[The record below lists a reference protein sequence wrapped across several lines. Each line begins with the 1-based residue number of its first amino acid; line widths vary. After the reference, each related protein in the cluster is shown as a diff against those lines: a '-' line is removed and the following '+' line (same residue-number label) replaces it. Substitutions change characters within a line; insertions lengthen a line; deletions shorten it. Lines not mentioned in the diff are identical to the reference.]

1 MLFEEDLIIEESEEQ
16 TADIQN
22 VLARE
27 ARCLEESLE
36 AGYKNVRENKKHL
49 KSLEGTL
56 PSGRV
61 WRRFLLS
68 FDQKPAKEYY
78 KTQIREKDI
87 NIKYCEEELYPLI
100 KKHGLEY
107 PGFVNLSEE
116 IESSNHRQYV
126 FKKYWPE
133 KLFPTFQ
140 ISNPYV
146 LDDKGHW
153 VPSKNPNLSEF
164 AKVASRFKPNNPCRD
179 NPLKP
184 TMKDAAFSVTQL
196 FQADPTM
203 GGIVPSGV
211 MKDFTSEDKES
222 CNRFDEIM
230 DWAYPDQ
237 FLRPNERTKIR
248 RKVNPQSCNIISI
261 GPTEWSREATLL
273 NWPAGLSLPA
283 KKGKA
288 PTMLSTGNWMDD
300 KDGNLIFHLTTA
312 GEKIKEKVLAT
323 LAKLHLENGGHIPQE
338 IKGIK
343 LLIKVGQAKS
353 VHREL
358 NASRQQFFSQQVNL
372 IHQQLVA
379 SGWPPITYVRFV
391 KQLRDPKDIGL
402 DYKLDKKTGTLV
414 KK

>member
-1 MLFEEDLIIEESEEQ
+1 LFEEELIIEESEEQ

-22 VLARE
+22 MFARE
-27 ARCLEESLE
+27 AQCLEESLE

-56 PSGRV
+56 PNGIV

-68 FDQKPAKEYY
+68 FDQKQAKEYY
-78 KTQIREKDI
+78 KTQIREQDI
-87 NIKYCEEELYPLI
+87 DTKYCEEELYPLI

-116 IESSNHRQYV
+116 IESANHRHYV
-126 FKKYWPE
+126 FKKHWPE
-133 KLFPTFQ
+133 KLFPTIQ

-146 LDDKGHW
+146 LDDNGHW
-153 VPSKNPNLSEF
+153 VATKNPNHSEF
-164 AKVASRFKPNNPCRD
+164 IKVASRFKPNIEGRD
-179 NPLKP
+179 KPLKL
-184 TMKDAAFSVTQL
+184 TMKDASFHITRL
-196 FQADPTM
+196 FRAAPNFL
-203 GGIVPSGV
+203 GLNPSGA

-222 CNRFDEIM
+222 CNRFDKIM
-230 DWAYPDQ
+230 DWAYPNQ
-237 FLRPNERTKIR
+237 FLRANERTRIR
-248 RKVNPQSCNIISI
+248 RNVNPESRNIISI
-261 GPTEWSREATLL
+261 ATAEWSSEATLL

-283 KKGKA
+283 KKGKP

-323 LAKLHLENGGHIPQE
+323 LAKLYLENEGRIPQE

-343 LLIKVGQAKS
+343 LLIKIGQAKS
-353 VHREL
+353 SHREL

-372 IHQQLVA
+372 IHQQLVEG
-379 SGWPPITYVRFV
+379 GWPPITYVRFV
-391 KQLRDPKDIGL
+391 KQLKDPKDIGL